1 MLKEFKD
8 YKTMIMQDETIP
20 IEEKKILIKDF
31 QKKMYKERYGEKI
44 SNYKKEYYRKQV
56 EKGIRTYNPEYQ
68 KKYSSFNKGCNSHKK
83 WTNEEDNYILTN
95 KANMTYKEIAIKLDR
110 SLESVKQRYKILNQK

>member
-8 YKTMIMQDETIP
+8 YKTIIMQDETIP

-83 WTNEEDNYILTN
+83 WTSEEDNYILTN
-95 KANMTYKEIAIKLDR
+95 KANMTYKEIAIELDR